1 MSCPVHP
8 REKAVGYCELCRQEV
23 CVLCLA
29 SVATPMDLE
38 CPGCGNLGTV
48 SLFETLRSV
57 GAE

>member
-8 REKAVGYCELCRQEV
+8 LQKGLGFCEVCSQEV
-23 CVLCLA
+23 CALCLA
-29 SVATPMDLE
+29 SVGTPMDLE

-48 SLFETLRSV
+48 FLLETLRSV

>member
-8 REKAVGYCELCRQEV
+8 LQKVVGYCEVCRQEV
-23 CVLCLA
+23 CALCLA

-38 CPGCGNLGTV
+38 CSGCGNLGTV
-48 SLFETLRSV
+48 FLLETLRSV